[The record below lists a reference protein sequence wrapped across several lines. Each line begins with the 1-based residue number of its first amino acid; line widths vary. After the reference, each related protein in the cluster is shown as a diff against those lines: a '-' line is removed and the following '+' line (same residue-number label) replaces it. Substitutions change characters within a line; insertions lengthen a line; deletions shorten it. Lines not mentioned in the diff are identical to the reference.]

1 MKTVIDSLTQ
11 LTIQNINICQVVERA
26 LSPIIINSVLN
37 LLDEALDVGL
47 DHDVDLTQGK
57 GIKKLKVKVGQTQS
71 D

>member
-1 MKTVIDSLTQ
+1 
-11 LTIQNINICQVVERA
+11 
-26 LSPIIINSVLN
+26 
-37 LLDEALDVGL
+37 LLDEAIDVGL

>member
-47 DHDVDLTQGK
+47 DHDVDLAQGK

>member
-57 GIKKLKVKVGQTQS
+57 GIKKLKVK
-71 D
+71 

>member
-1 MKTVIDSLTQ
+1 
-11 LTIQNINICQVVERA
+11 VVERA